1 MRTLI
6 VLLLTVGLAGCSPH
20 AAWESLVP
28 EDDVA
33 FAQAFLSDVQTGDFA
48 RTRKQWEPSLRDD
61 PHLADGLAQIVA
73 LFPAE
78 PPREVRT
85 VGFHV
90 AHHPDVTAVRLTLEY
105 EYSDRWLLAAMSLER
120 AADTP
125 PLVHGLHV
133 EVRPESLAHTNRFD
147 LTDGTMTHY
156 LVLGLATAIALFTL
170 GTLVVALRTPI
181 RRRKWLWVAFI
192 LIGFVNVSLNWT
204 TGEIGIEPVSVR
216 IPVSGFE
223 RAGPYAPVVILTSVP
238 LGAITFLLRR
248 NKLMAPLEEI
258 GDL

>member
-1 MRTLI
+1 MRILI
-6 VLLLTVGLAGCSPH
+6 VLLLTLGLAGCSPH

-33 FAQAFLSDVQTGDFA
+33 FAQAFLSDLQAGGFA
-48 RTRKQWEPSLRDD
+48 TTREQWEPSLRAD
-61 PHLADGLAQIVA
+61 PHLPDGLAQIAA

-78 PPREVRT
+78 MPREVRT

-90 AHHPDVTAVRLTLEY
+90 AHWSDVTAVRLSLEY

-120 AADTP
+120 GTDTP

-133 EVRPESLAHTNRFD
+133 ELRPESLAQTNRFD
-147 LTDGTMTHY
+147 LAEGTLTHY
-156 LVLGLATAIALFTL
+156 LLLGLATAIALFTL
-170 GTLVVALRTPI
+170 VTLVVALKTPMK
-181 RRRKWLWVAFI
+181 RRKWLWVAFI

-238 LGAITFLLRR
+238 LGALIFLLRR
-248 NKLMAPLEEI
+248 NKLMAPAEEVVEP
-258 GDL
+258 